1 MPEHSLKLLSLLAAV
16 AVVPASADS
25 RSPKIAPTPGV
36 MHWADD
42 SGVSCPYERARL
54 AAERAAANKGP
65 TMITLT
71 ERVPADAPL
80 LGRGSAFINP

>member
-1 MPEHSLKLLSLLAAV
+1 MPDHSLKLLFLLAAI

-25 RSPKIAPTPGV
+25 RAPKIAPTPAV
-36 MHWADD
+36 ISWADD

-65 TMITLT
+65 TTITLT

>member
-1 MPEHSLKLLSLLAAV
+1 MPKHSLKLLILLAAV
-16 AVVPASADS
+16 AVVPASAVS
-25 RSPKIAPTPGV
+25 QAPKIAPTPAV
-36 MHWADD
+36 ISWSADD
-42 SGVSCPYERARL
+42 SITCPYERARL

-65 TMITLT
+65 TTITLT